1 MDGKVVQTEGML
13 VEFVRNLC
21 SSLLLLPD
29 PPDRPPLF
37 HFKELLSRIEAY
49 KWDKRSDSKL
59 PCYCSVVL
67 SLTSEWQSC
76 LPYKI
81 SGVDS
86 NDALYG
92 SDPKFLGEVSKLS
105 SEVLSRIVRHLE
117 PLDGSRAAVAAT
129 VVIDRLLCHADL
141 TSCAPFFR
149 SVWSYLGL
157 GNRRNDLKEMSFGHS
172 SDGASVSVNV
182 SRVVERVKR
191 LAVEQ
196 PHYNK
201 FLALMLS

>member
-1 MDGKVVQTEGML
+1 MVQTEGML

-21 SSLLLLPD
+21 SGLVLLPD

-49 KWDKRSDSKL
+49 GWDKRTDSKVR
-59 PCYCSVVL
+59 CYCSVVL
-67 SLTSEWQSC
+67 SLTSESQSR

-81 SGVDS
+81 SGIDS

-117 PLDGSRAAVAAT
+117 HLDGSRAAIAAT
-129 VVIDRLLCHADL
+129 AVIDQLLCHSDL
-141 TSCAPFFR
+141 TSSAPFFR
-149 SVWSYLGL
+149 SVWSYLGV
-157 GNRRNDLKEMSFGHS
+157 GDGRNGPKEMSYGCS
-172 SDGASVSVNV
+172 SDGGSVSVNV

-191 LAVEQ
+191 LAAEQ
-196 PHYNK
+196 PQYTK
-201 FLALMLS
+201 FLALMIS